1 MIQYI
6 YILKFN
12 DKFRLVTAMHSNGPL
27 PQANA
32 NAKNTAGEHH
42 TSQPHP
48 LSLHAQSSHPSP
60 TNQAKT

>member
-1 MIQYI
+1 
-6 YILKFN
+6 
-12 DKFRLVTAMHSNGPL
+12 MHSNGPL

-32 NAKNTAGEHH
+32 NAMNTAGEHH

-48 LSLHAQSSHPSP
+48 LPLRAQSPRPSP

>member
-1 MIQYI
+1 
-6 YILKFN
+6 
-12 DKFRLVTAMHSNGPL
+12 MHSNGPL

-48 LSLHAQSSHPSP
+48 LPLHAQSPCPSP